1 MDESHDLLAAY
12 ALNALSDEERGT
24 FERHL
29 AECVRCRAE
38 LAGFADTAAAL
49 AIAVEPATPL
59 PELRDRVLAVARRE
73 GEVVQ
78 LRRYALPAAAAVA
91 ALAASAALGIGIWAA
106 SLHSSLSDERSDRV
120 AASAA
125 LAVLAD
131 PSARRVS
138 LAGGRSGVLA
148 LRPDGTA
155 VLALRELERAPEGKT
170 YEAWVIRGKTP
181 RPAGLFRG
189 GSKGATLLVL
199 LGRVGRGDAVA
210 VTVERAAGVAQP
222 TTVPI
227 LSAQA

>member
-29 AECVRCRAE
+29 AECERCRAE

-49 AIAVEPATPL
+49 AVAVEPATPL
-59 PELRDRVLAVARRE
+59 PELRDRVLAAARRE
-73 GEVVQ
+73 GDVVQ

-106 SLHSSLSDERSDRV
+106 SLHSSLANERSDRA

-148 LRPDGTA
+148 LRSDGTA
-155 VLALRELERAPEGKT
+155 ALAVRELERAPEGKT

-189 GSKGATLLVL
+189 GSNGATLLVL
-199 LGRVGRGDAVA
+199 QGRVARGDAVA